1 MQRAS
6 ASAPASSAA
15 GASPGGG
22 SSRHG
27 TQQWQRGEEGHGVP
41 GFIFK
46 AVALIR
52 EDLIACE
59 WYRWERIQ
67 ESDISGNGYIGE
79 GLEALVAVLSPRE
92 RLTSHILPA
101 AAAAVDFEQWCLTCR
116 LTCLPPAA
124 ARRPPGPPAGHN
136 LVAGVI
142 DPSQAE
148 DGMLVAAG
156 VSSELDAL
164 KATYLDLPEF
174 LTSVVE
180 SELGRVPRAL
190 ARAAE
195 SRLWSILYMPQVG
208 EERGRERGGALPQAA
223 FGGST

>member
-1 MQRAS
+1 MPDGGQRELQRAS

-15 GASPGGG
+15 GAGPGGG
-22 SSRHG
+22 APR
-27 TQQWQRGEEGHGVP
+27 RVREEAGECGQAGVP

-59 WYRWERIQ
+59 WGPSAENLTLNWRSLNNASYAHHSEGAPPHQPTSLLLLPAPAGQ
-67 ESDISGNGYIGE
+67 E
-79 GLEALVAVLSPRE
+79 ASPCNAAWPA
-92 RLTSHILPA
+92 SPA
-101 AAAAVDFEQWCLTCR
+101 AAC
-116 LTCLPPAA
+116 
-124 ARRPPGPPAGHN
+124 PAGHN

-180 SELGRVPRAL
+180 SELARVPRAL

-195 SRLWSILYMPQVG
+195 SRLWSILYMPQA
-208 EERGRERGGALPQAA
+208 RWARRRA
-223 FGGST
+223 